1 MVSQPKS
8 SQPRKQRKFRY
19 TAPLHIRSQFMGCRL
34 SDELTKKYGRT
45 ARVVVG
51 DTVRVMRGDHRGT
64 EGKVRDVDVKRE
76 QVTVEGVSVAK
87 ADGKEEPRPL
97 HPSNLL
103 ITKLNLDDKKRKES
117 LERTK

>member
-1 MVSQPKS
+1 MVIS
-8 SQPRKQRKFRY
+8 SQPRKQRKFRF
-19 TAPLHIRSQFMGCRL
+19 TAPLHIRSKFMSCRL
-34 SDELTKKYGRT
+34 NDELTKAYGRT

-51 DTVRVMRGDHRGT
+51 DTVKIMRGDHAGA
-64 EGKVRDVDVKRE
+64 EGKVRDINVKRE

-87 ADGKEEPRPL
+87 ADGKEEPRPI

-103 ITKLNLDDKKRKES
+103 ITRLNLDDKKRVAS